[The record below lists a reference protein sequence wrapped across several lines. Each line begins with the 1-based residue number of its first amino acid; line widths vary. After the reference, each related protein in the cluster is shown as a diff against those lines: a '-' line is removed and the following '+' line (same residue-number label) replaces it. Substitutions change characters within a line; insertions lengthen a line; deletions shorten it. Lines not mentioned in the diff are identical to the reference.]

1 MLNKL
6 LTFIVIIE
14 LLFLFIIKPVV
25 KMKSNYK
32 YSINVYKTSNLDE
45 AKLENYVIGV
55 VAAEMPATFSL
66 EALKAQAVAAR
77 TFVYK
82 KIINNKLSFDNLIN
96 DKGQA
101 YITTDKMKA
110 NWGNK
115 YDEYY
120 KKISD
125 AVLLTKGEIL
135 TYNGEIINAY
145 YFSISNGKTEESSKV
160 FGETE
165 YLVSVDSSWDTT
177 YPSYYASISI
187 PLEEFKN
194 KVNINNDIQIKE
206 VKRTNSDHVEYIV
219 INDKKIDGVSFR
231 KLLNLRSTDFDI
243 NIEGSNVNIST
254 KGYGHGVGMS
264 QYGAKSLADNGK
276 SYEEILKYYYQ
287 GVKIS
292 KI

>member
-55 VAAEMPATFSL
+55 VAAEMPATFSI
-66 EALKAQAVAAR
+66 ESLKAQAVASR
-77 TFVYK
+77 TFAYK
-82 KIINNKLSFDNLIN
+82 KIVNSKLNYDNLTS

-101 YITTDKMKA
+101 YISLDEMRKKW
-110 NWGNK
+110 NDNFDDYYNK
-115 YDEYY
+115 
-120 KKISD
+120 IAQ
-125 AVLLTKGEIL
+125 AVLSTRGEII
-135 TYNGEIINAY
+135 TFNNEVINAY
-145 YFSISNGKTEESSKV
+145 YFSLSNGKTEDSSQV
-160 FGETE
+160 FGEAK
-165 YLVSVDSSWDTT
+165 YLVSVDSPWDAENS
-177 YPSYYASISI
+177 SYNKTVFIS
-187 PLEEFKN
+187 LNDFKN
-194 KVNINNDIQIKE
+194 KLGIDGNIEINNINRSN
-206 VKRTNSDHVEYIV
+206 TNHVQSIV
-219 INDKKIDGVSFR
+219 INNKTYDGIKFR
-231 KLLNLRSTDFDI
+231 KLFNLRSTDFE
-243 NIEGSNVNIST
+243 IEVNEDKIIVNT

-264 QYGAKSLADNGK
+264 QHGANSLAKEGK
-276 SYEEILKYYYQ
+276 KYDEIIKYYYQ

>member
-55 VAAEMPATFSL
+55 VAAEMPATFSI
-66 EALKAQAVAAR
+66 ESLKAQAVASR
-77 TFVYK
+77 TFAYK
-82 KIINNKLSFDNLIN
+82 KIVNSKLNYDNLTS

-101 YITTDKMKA
+101 YISIDEMRKKW
-110 NWGNK
+110 NDNFDDYYNK
-115 YDEYY
+115 
-120 KKISD
+120 IAQ
-125 AVLLTKGEIL
+125 AVLSTRGEII
-135 TYNGEIINAY
+135 TFNNEIINAY
-145 YFSISNGKTEESSKV
+145 YFSLSNGKTEDSSQV
-160 FGETE
+160 FGEAK
-165 YLVSVDSSWDTT
+165 YLVSVDSPWDTENS
-177 YPSYYASISI
+177 SYNKTVFIS
-187 PLEEFKN
+187 LNDFKN
-194 KVNINNDIQIKE
+194 KLGIDGNIEINNINRSN
-206 VKRTNSDHVEYIV
+206 TNRVQSIV
-219 INDKKIDGVSFR
+219 INNKTYDGIKFR
-231 KLLNLRSTDFDI
+231 KLFNLRSTDFE
-243 NIEGSNVNIST
+243 IEVNEDKIIVNT

-264 QYGAKSLADNGK
+264 QHGANSLAKEGK
-276 SYEEILKYYYQ
+276 KYDEIIKYYYQ

>member
-55 VAAEMPATFSL
+55 VAAEMPATFSI
-66 EALKAQAVAAR
+66 ESLKAQAVASR
-77 TFVYK
+77 TFAYK
-82 KIINNKLSFDNLIN
+82 KIVNSKLNYDNLTS

-101 YITTDKMKA
+101 YISLDEMRKKW
-110 NWGNK
+110 NNNFDDYYNK
-115 YDEYY
+115 
-120 KKISD
+120 IAQ
-125 AVLLTKGEIL
+125 AVLSTRGEII
-135 TYNGEIINAY
+135 TFNNEIINAY
-145 YFSISNGKTEESSKV
+145 YFSLSNGKTEDSAQV
-160 FGETE
+160 FGEAK
-165 YLVSVDSSWDTT
+165 YLVSVDSPWDTENS
-177 YPSYYASISI
+177 SYNKTVFIS
-187 PLEEFKN
+187 LNEFKN
-194 KVNINNDIQIKE
+194 KLGIDGNIEINNINRSNTNHVQSIMINNKTYDGIK
-206 VKRTNSDHVEYIV
+206 
-219 INDKKIDGVSFR
+219 FR
-231 KLLNLRSTDFDI
+231 KLFNLRSTDFE
-243 NIEGSNVNIST
+243 IEVNEDKIIVNT

-264 QYGAKSLADNGK
+264 QHGANSLAKEGK
-276 SYEEILKYYYQ
+276 KYDEIIKYYYQ

>member
-55 VAAEMPATFSL
+55 VAAEMPATFSI
-66 EALKAQAVAAR
+66 ESLKAQAVASR
-77 TFVYK
+77 TFAYK
-82 KIINNKLSFDNLIN
+82 KIVNSKLNYDNLTS

-101 YITTDKMKA
+101 YISLDEMRKKW
-110 NWGNK
+110 NNNFDDYYNK
-115 YDEYY
+115 
-120 KKISD
+120 IAQ
-125 AVLLTKGEIL
+125 AVLSTRGEII
-135 TYNGEIINAY
+135 TFNNEIINAY
-145 YFSISNGKTEESSKV
+145 YFSLSNGKTEDSSQV
-160 FGETE
+160 FGEAK
-165 YLVSVDSSWDTT
+165 YLVSVDSPWDTENS
-177 YPSYYASISI
+177 SYNKTVFIS
-187 PLEEFKN
+187 LNDFKN
-194 KVNINNDIQIKE
+194 KLGIDGNIEINNINRSN
-206 VKRTNSDHVEYIV
+206 TNRVQSIV
-219 INDKKIDGVSFR
+219 INNKTYDGIKFR
-231 KLLNLRSTDFDI
+231 KLFNLRSTDFE
-243 NIEGSNVNIST
+243 IEVNEDKIIVNT

-264 QYGAKSLADNGK
+264 QHGANSLAKEGK
-276 SYEEILKYYYQ
+276 KYDEIIKYYYQ

>member
-55 VAAEMPATFSL
+55 VAAEMPATFSI
-66 EALKAQAVAAR
+66 ESLKAQAVASR
-77 TFVYK
+77 TFAYK
-82 KIINNKLSFDNLIN
+82 KIVNSKLNYDNLTS

-101 YITTDKMKA
+101 YISLDEMRKKW
-110 NWGNK
+110 NNNFDDYYNK
-115 YDEYY
+115 
-120 KKISD
+120 IAQ
-125 AVLLTKGEIL
+125 AVLSTRGEII
-135 TYNGEIINAY
+135 TFNNEVINAY
-145 YFSISNGKTEESSKV
+145 YFSLSNGKTEDSSQV
-160 FGETE
+160 FGEAK
-165 YLVSVDSSWDTT
+165 YLVSVDSPWDTENS
-177 YPSYYASISI
+177 SYNKTVFIS
-187 PLEEFKN
+187 LNDFKN
-194 KVNINNDIQIKE
+194 KLGIDGNIEINNINRSN
-206 VKRTNSDHVEYIV
+206 TNHVQSIV
-219 INDKKIDGVSFR
+219 INNKTYDGIKFR
-231 KLLNLRSTDFDI
+231 KLFNLRSTDFE
-243 NIEGSNVNIST
+243 IEVNEDKIIVNT

-264 QYGAKSLADNGK
+264 QHGANSLAKEGK
-276 SYEEILKYYYQ
+276 KYDEIIKYYYQ

>member
-1 MLNKL
+1 MINKL
-6 LTFIVIIE
+6 LTFIVVIE
-14 LLFLFIIKPVV
+14 LMVVLLFNPVYR
-25 KMKSNYK
+25 SNKKYK
-32 YSINVYKTSNLDE
+32 YSINTYKNSNVDQ

-77 TFVYK
+77 TFAYK
-82 KIINNKLSFDNLIN
+82 KITNNKLSFDNLIN

-145 YFSISNGKTEESSKV
+145 YFSISNGKTEDSSKV

-165 YLVSVDSSWDTT
+165 YLLSVDSSWDTT

-231 KLLNLRSTDFDI
+231 KLLNLRSTDFYI

-264 QYGAKSLADNGK
+264 QYGANAMADLGYR
-276 SYEEILKYYYQ
+276 YEDILKYYYT
-287 GVKIS
+287 GVKIMHN
-292 KI
+292 